1 MDRAGHQVA
10 QHDTDS
16 DDVGRHAEGSQP
28 PQPAQGAG
36 GCRRHRNEHDA
47 QGDFPVAILGG
58 LHLGAQHR
66 RPQSDEGADDGQTD
80 EAEQVERLVGHQ

>member
-1 MDRAGHQVA
+1 M
-10 QHDTDS
+10 
-16 DDVGRHAEGSQP
+16 
-28 PQPAQGAG
+28 
-36 GCRRHRNEHDA
+36 
-47 QGDFPVAILGG
+47 AILGG